1 MYKLYFLIVCVILEF
16 QILAFDETKEKI
28 FKSMKRLH
36 DHINTTTAATGV
48 NYAYFTK
55 LEGDVNDVQNALKEA
70 NEGIKTHRNNKKE
83 FGIDAKVLGEW
94 QSLTNQKISDLWNE
108 LGNTTDNIMDKMFE
122 KDDVIGK
129 KMKEYDN
136 KILNIRNEYN
146 TLEAEILSLD
156 QASKD
161 AMTKTEE
168 QVS

>member
-1 MYKLYFLIVCVILEF
+1 
-16 QILAFDETKEKI
+16 
-28 FKSMKRLH
+28 MKRLH